1 MTDDRMSGLALIA
14 GSAGMIIT
22 MAFHPRGPVGP
33 GEVDSVVRNL
43 IAVHSLAL
51 ASLPVLFL
59 GTWGLSRRL
68 AAADRLAMAALVLY
82 ACASVVV
89 MNAAVFD
96 GLVAPNLIR
105 KIVAATAE
113 TREGWRMLFNY
124 NFQLNQAF
132 ARLYAV
138 ASSLAMVL
146 WSAAIL
152 RGGALNRGL
161 GIYGLVLGP
170 TTVVGVFSGRLN
182 PDVHGFGLIILAQA
196 LWFVVAGMLLCRT
209 RDA

>member
-1 MTDDRMSGLALIA
+1 
-14 GSAGMIIT
+14 MIIT

>member
-1 MTDDRMSGLALIA
+1 
-14 GSAGMIIT
+14 
-22 MAFHPRGPVGP
+22 
-33 GEVDSVVRNL
+33 
-43 IAVHSLAL
+43 
-51 ASLPVLFL
+51 
-59 GTWGLSRRL
+59 
-68 AAADRLAMAALVLY
+68 
-82 ACASVVV
+82 
-89 MNAAVFD
+89 
-96 GLVAPNLIR
+96 
-105 KIVAATAE
+105 
-113 TREGWRMLFNY
+113 MLFNY